1 MPNFHLSQY
10 QITCHYKTDNVPDV
24 VISVV
29 FHSHLFVHLDFNC
42 SAKTTAIILRIAP
55 QNYCSFVQL
64 FYELFPIFLC
74 CIGITGSPQCL
85 LHRFTG
91 GNIYGNIRTDLPAY
105 LCIQIVQRFCFNFV
119 QTQNHCDFV
128 QKLCAGIRPDTSFQL
143 RKIGTRNSKRFC
155 KLLTFH
161 RMLLSLFGNE
171 LTEG

>member
-105 LCIQIVQRFCFNFV
+105 RSYNVSVSILFRHKTIAILSRSSVLGFV
-119 QTQNHCDFV
+119 RTPRSN
-128 QKLCAGIRPDTSFQL
+128 
-143 RKIGTRNSKRFC
+143 
-155 KLLTFH
+155 
-161 RMLLSLFGNE
+161 
-171 LTEG
+171 